1 MGRGGR
7 SPRRRAAPASV
18 RPMAGRRSV
27 GHRAR
32 AGSAAPPA
40 RCEDDGGLGRATSG
54 GRTRCGNG
62 GAGTARARAGWD
74 RVRRLQG
81 GARTAQG
88 DRSDAAIWRARLRS
102 RRAARSDGAP
112 RSACGR
118 EDTRA
123 RTGGEPV
130 DRLRTWL
137 ALSPEPAFGIPIGA
151 AVPADQRSA
160 HHRGDRGEDDGSDV
174 STGRRLYQMRRLAGG
189 SDSGRGGAGG
199 PLCDS
204 RSQGTRAVGGNGWS
218 Q

>member
-1 MGRGGR
+1 MRI
-7 SPRRRAAPASV
+7 SDWSSDVALPIS
-18 RPMAGRRSV
+18 
-27 GHRAR
+27 
-32 AGSAAPPA
+32 
-40 RCEDDGGLGRATSG
+40 
-54 GRTRCGNG
+54 
-62 GAGTARARAGWD
+62 
-74 RVRRLQG
+74 
-81 GARTAQG
+81 RTAQG
-88 DRSDAAIWRARLRS
+88 DRSDASIWRARLRS

-204 RSQGTRAVGGNGWS
+204 RSQGRSEENRSEEHTSELQSLMRISYAVCCLTKKKVH
-218 Q
+218 